1 MPGHAEWAQDASTEK
16 STQLSEALKDF
27 TMIE

>member
-1 MPGHAEWAQDASTEK
+1 MPGHAEWAQDGSTEE